1 MLNEATLK
9 RVYVPGKS
17 ITKVPENVK
26 YTPMVYTEDEMNRMK
41 NGEGGCCLEV
51 L

>member
-17 ITKVPENVK
+17 ITQVPENVK

-41 NGEGGCCLEV
+41 NEEGGC
-51 L
+51 